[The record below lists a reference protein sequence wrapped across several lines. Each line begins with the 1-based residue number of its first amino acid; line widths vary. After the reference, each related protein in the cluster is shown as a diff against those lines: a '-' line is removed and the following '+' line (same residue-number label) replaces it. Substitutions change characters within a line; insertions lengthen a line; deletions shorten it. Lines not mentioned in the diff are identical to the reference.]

1 MPRWLRYLQ
10 LDKLSFWIGFLT
22 ATLFWWFFRLIRPF
36 LQRFWENIKK
46 GVQTARQGLQTGT
59 EQRHRN
65 DTLKYTQGIHLA
77 APLFSLDEILIPPR
91 LMAPPPMTVPD
102 EPPPADTVVSLTI
115 PYAPDWPEMAS
126 AFSGHTLDLLQVLQ
140 EGVNLAIIGPPG
152 SGKTTALAYIA
163 TKIARQSPEIGR
175 LENYLPIFT
184 HAADFDFSQIEDK
197 TNIQRILDAISYRAS
212 TLTLTRLPDLIKNA
226 IQHGQAFLIIDGL
239 DELAPNHLSEMI
251 GFLGNLLQEY
261 PDTRIVVAA
270 APDHLSGLPSLGF
283 APIPMAI
290 WDTNQQAQFVQQWS
304 NLWEKFI
311 VDKLTFDAGYIDPL
325 LLNGWLLNMS
335 TAITPLEFTLKV
347 WAVYAGDAR
356 GPLRSDALE
365 AYIQRMSFGIRNAK
379 PGLEQLAGQAV
390 LTQETAFSQRDA
402 QAQVSEEEPTDE
414 SDLEILAIPEA
425 EGDSKLR
432 DGAVHRM
439 VPDLTQRGILVPR
452 ANQKLSFVH
461 PLVAGY
467 LAGEGFSKTGSAGAF
482 SQSSWLLRDLAIQ
495 FMAAHVTLENQVKLL
510 LANVQDP
517 VYRDPLTAG
526 RWLQE
531 APRDAAWRK
540 PILQQFSGDLQKES
554 FTMGL
559 RLRILTALATCGDP
573 GVQTLFRHLLKSQQS
588 SVRQLAALGCGFTR
602 DLQAV
607 GDLVRLL
614 GDVIDVG
621 RAACLAL
628 VKIGTKPALEA
639 VASVFL
645 EGTEEIRRA
654 AAEAFATHPS
664 EGHPALREGI
674 LVDDILV
681 RRAVIYGLK
690 RVNQPWALEILEE
703 TQIEDAQWV
712 VKNAAQQAVEEL
724 KNPDPHNPK
733 SLIPLE
739 NIPWLIEY
747 ASNLGV
753 GISAGEAARE
763 MLLRA
768 LKDGNPDQQLAALYL
783 IQRLGETRV
792 FPAIYHLIYGQHPDV
807 SEIAYNTLWQIASTD
822 AEIPPPVQFG
832 LG

>member
-1 MPRWLRYLQ
+1 MTRWLRYLQ

-22 ATLFWWFFRLIRPF
+22 ATLFWWFFGLIRPF
-36 LQRFWENIKK
+36 LRRLWENIKE
-46 GVQTARQGLQTGT
+46 GMQTARQGLQTGT

-65 DTLKYTQGIHLA
+65 DTLKYAQGIHLA
-77 APLFSLDEILIPPR
+77 APLFSLDEILIAPR

-102 EPPPADTVVSLTI
+102 EPPPADTVVSMAI

-126 AFSGHTLDLLQVLQ
+126 AYSGHTLDPLQVLQ
-140 EGVNLAIIGPPG
+140 EDVNLAIIGPPG
-152 SGKTTALAYIA
+152 SGKTTTLAYIA
-163 TKIARQSPEIGR
+163 TKIARQSPEAGK
-175 LENYLPIFT
+175 LENHLPIFA
-184 HAADFDFSQIEDK
+184 HAADFDFSQTENK
-197 TNIQRILDAISYRAS
+197 TNIQIILDAISFRAS
-212 TLTLTRLPDLIKNA
+212 ALTLTRLPDLVKNA
-226 IQHGQAFLIIDGL
+226 IQHGLAFLIIDGL
-239 DELAPNHLSEMI
+239 DELAPDRLGEI
-251 GFLGNLLQEY
+251 VGFLKNFLQEY
-261 PDTRIVVAA
+261 SHIRIVVAA
-270 APDHLSGLPSLGF
+270 APDHLDGLPALGF
-283 APIPMAI
+283 APVPMAI
-290 WDTNQQAQFVQQWS
+290 WDTNQQAQFVQKWS
-304 NLWEKFI
+304 GLWEKFI
-311 VDKLTFDAGYIDPL
+311 ADKLTFDAGYIDPL
-325 LLNGWLLNMS
+325 LLNGWLLNMN
-335 TAITPLEFTLKV
+335 TATTPLEFTLKV

-356 GPLRSDALE
+356 GPRRSDALE
-365 AYIQRMSFGIRNAK
+365 AYIQRMSFGIRKAK
-379 PGLEQLAGQAV
+379 AGLEQLAGQVV
-390 LTQETAFSQRDA
+390 LTQEIAFTQRDTSTR
-402 QAQVSEEEPTDE
+402 VSEDE
-414 SDLEILAIPEA
+414 SAEDDEFEILAIPSA
-425 EGDSKLR
+425 EGDSKTQVV
-432 DGAVHRM
+432 AIHRS
-439 VPDLTQRGILVPR
+439 VQDLAQRGLLLAR
-452 ANQKLSFVH
+452 ANHKLSFVH
-461 PLVAGY
+461 PMVAGY

-482 SQSSWLLRDLAIQ
+482 SQPSWLLRDLAIQ

-517 VYRDPLTAG
+517 VYRDALTAG

-531 APRDAAWRK
+531 APKDAAWRK

-559 RLRILTALATCGDP
+559 RLRILSALATSGDP

-645 EGTEEIRRA
+645 EGTEEMRRA
-654 AAEAFATHPS
+654 AAETFATHPS
-664 EGHPALREGI
+664 EGHPALREGM

-733 SLIPLE
+733 PLMPLE
-739 NIPWLIEY
+739 DTPWLIEF

-753 GISAGEAARE
+753 GISAGEAARD

-768 LKDGNPDQQLAALYL
+768 LKDGNPEQQLAALGQ
-783 IQRLGETRV
+783 IQRRGETRV
-792 FPAIYHLIYGQHPDV
+792 FPAVYHLIYGQHPDV
-807 SEIAYNTLWQIASTD
+807 SEMAFNTLWQIASTD
-822 AEIPPPVQFG
+822 AEIPPPIQFG

>member
-1 MPRWLRYLQ
+1 
-10 LDKLSFWIGFLT
+10 
-22 ATLFWWFFRLIRPF
+22 
-36 LQRFWENIKK
+36 
-46 GVQTARQGLQTGT
+46 
-59 EQRHRN
+59 
-65 DTLKYTQGIHLA
+65 
-77 APLFSLDEILIPPR
+77 
-91 LMAPPPMTVPD
+91 
-102 EPPPADTVVSLTI
+102 
-115 PYAPDWPEMAS
+115 
-126 AFSGHTLDLLQVLQ
+126 
-140 EGVNLAIIGPPG
+140 
-152 SGKTTALAYIA
+152 
-163 TKIARQSPEIGR
+163 
-175 LENYLPIFT
+175 
-184 HAADFDFSQIEDK
+184 
-197 TNIQRILDAISYRAS
+197 
-212 TLTLTRLPDLIKNA
+212 
-226 IQHGQAFLIIDGL
+226 
-239 DELAPNHLSEMI
+239 
-251 GFLGNLLQEY
+251 
-261 PDTRIVVAA
+261 VAA
-270 APDHLSGLPSLGF
+270 APDHLDGLPALGF
-283 APIPMAI
+283 APVPMAI
-290 WDTNQQAQFVQQWS
+290 WDTNQQAQFVQKWS
-304 NLWEKFI
+304 GLWEKFI
-311 VDKLTFDAGYIDPL
+311 ADKLTFDAGYIDPL
-325 LLNGWLLNMS
+325 LLNGWLLNMN
-335 TAITPLEFTLKV
+335 TATTPLEFTLKV

-356 GPLRSDALE
+356 GPRRSDALE
-365 AYIQRMSFGIRNAK
+365 AYIQRMSFGIRKAK
-379 PGLEQLAGQAV
+379 AGLEQLAGQVV
-390 LTQETAFSQRDA
+390 LTQEIAFTQRDTSTR
-402 QAQVSEEEPTDE
+402 VSEDE
-414 SDLEILAIPEA
+414 SAEDDEFEILAVPSA
-425 EGDSKLR
+425 EGDSKTQVV
-432 DGAVHRM
+432 AIHRS
-439 VPDLTQRGILVPR
+439 VQDLAQRGLLLAR
-452 ANQKLSFVH
+452 ANHKLSFVH
-461 PLVAGY
+461 PMVAGY

-482 SQSSWLLRDLAIQ
+482 SQPSWLLRDLAIQ

-517 VYRDPLTAG
+517 VYRDALTAG

-531 APRDAAWRK
+531 APKDAAWRK

-559 RLRILTALATCGDP
+559 RLRILSALATSGDP

-645 EGTEEIRRA
+645 EGTEEMRRA
-654 AAEAFATHPS
+654 AAETFATHPS
-664 EGHPALREGI
+664 EGHPALREGM

-733 SLIPLE
+733 PLMPLE
-739 NIPWLIEY
+739 DTPWLIEF

-753 GISAGEAARE
+753 GISAGEAARD

-768 LKDGNPDQQLAALYL
+768 LKDGNPEQQLAALGQ
-783 IQRLGETRV
+783 IQRRGETRV
-792 FPAIYHLIYGQHPDV
+792 FPAVYHLIYGQHPDV
-807 SEIAYNTLWQIASTD
+807 SEMAFNTLWQIASTD
-822 AEIPPPVQFG
+822 AEIPPPIQFG